1 MDLTLGS
8 FFLFLYLSLPSFD
21 RLLCSSYLEFYM
33 REDLLDEMEMFPFN
47 ESFPDER
54 FRSPP
59 VLPYDQYFDFI
70 DQELG
75 AESPVAF
82 GLHPNA
88 EIAVKTKQAA
98 DLFTYILDLQP
109 RSSASAAG
117 DSVQSPQAIVQMLIQ
132 QVVNDKA
139 KGIEGINFNLD
150 DIAGAVVDDRGPFQ
164 NVFLLGQSKTLTGR
178 QRRSM
183 LLVSVRV
190 CADAPFFV
198 VSLTLCCVVALWRR
212 SECERM
218 NILCREMRRS
228 LRELDLGLSGELQM
242 SERME
247 ELFSALYLGRVPA
260 SWARLAYP
268 SQRSLPSWMD
278 NLIARA
284 GQLQSW
290 VEEPASIPIVVQITY
305 LFNPQ
310 SFLTAIMQKT
320 AQKQKLELDKLVIA
334 TDVTR
339 KTVEQTD
346 TRARDGAYIYGLYM
360 EGARWNW
367 TSGLMEECL
376 PREMAFALPVVC
388 ARAIPVDKVEKNGVY
403 RTNTIST
410 VNTDA
415 HAQSEQREVAR
426 GHACG
431 CVQSLPST
439 SFLHLTVFPSVPVL
453 SL

>member
-1 MDLTLGS
+1 
-8 FFLFLYLSLPSFD
+8 
-21 RLLCSSYLEFYM
+21 
-33 REDLLDEMEMFPFN
+33 
-47 ESFPDER
+47 
-54 FRSPP
+54 
-59 VLPYDQYFDFI
+59 
-70 DQELG
+70 
-75 AESPVAF
+75 
-82 GLHPNA
+82 
-88 EIAVKTKQAA
+88 
-98 DLFTYILDLQP
+98 
-109 RSSASAAG
+109 
-117 DSVQSPQAIVQMLIQ
+117 
-132 QVVNDKA
+132 
-139 KGIEGINFNLD
+139 
-150 DIAGAVVDDRGPFQ
+150 
-164 NVFLLGQSKTLTGR
+164 
-178 QRRSM
+178 
-183 LLVSVRV
+183 
-190 CADAPFFV
+190 
-198 VSLTLCCVVALWRR
+198 
-212 SECERM
+212 M

-346 TRARDGAYIYGLYM
+346 TRARDGAYIYGLFM

-367 TSGLMEECL
+367 TAGLMEECL

-403 RTNTIST
+403 RTNTR
-410 VNTDA
+410 A
-415 HAQSEQREVAR
+415 LHAQIELRAGRSIASSDTQTL
-426 GHACG
+426 
-431 CVQSLPST
+431 CVRDHRRHHRSSC
-439 SFLHLTVFPSVPVL
+439 
-453 SL
+453 